1 MTNSSKFSGYVV
13 VVLDEELEDSL
24 VVVMVRAGGH
34 RASHDS
40 VSYSAKSAIIWSAML
55 REVFGVVV
63 AAGGA
68 GGGGG
73 GARIGTFGC
82 SFGGVVS
89 RGGYFEMYL
98 LLRTAE
104 LAGGRLGGQRLM
116 SNFMLTVWMKLF
128 SLMMINPGQF
138 KLYLGLNFG
147 PESECLYFV

>member
-1 MTNSSKFSGYVV
+1 M

-34 RASHDS
+34 RASQDS
-40 VSYSAKSAIIWSAML
+40 VSYSAKSAMIWSAML
-55 REVFGVVV
+55 REVFGV
-63 AAGGA
+63 AAGT

-82 SFGGVVS
+82 SFEGVGS

-104 LAGGRLGGQRLM
+104 LAAGRRGGQRLM
-116 SNFMLTVWMKLF
+116 SSRILTVWMKLF
-128 SLMMINPGQF
+128 SLMMMNPGQF

-147 PESECLYFV
+147 PESEFLYLV

>member
-82 SFGGVVS
+82 SLEGVAS

-104 LAGGRLGGQRLM
+104 LAGGRLGGQ
-116 SNFMLTVWMKLF
+116 
-128 SLMMINPGQF
+128 
-138 KLYLGLNFG
+138 
-147 PESECLYFV
+147 